1 MLCPRRR
8 KVKRLGSWAIT
19 SPRGTFGSDKVRN
32 LHLTAA
38 FAHLAVNCLS
48 YIPNFAILILVND
61 IHEISVL
68 RRRRNQ
74 SRLLKNLAEVSTIVL
89 Y

>member
-19 SPRGTFGSDKVRN
+19 SPRGTFGSDKMRN
-32 LHLTAA
+32 LHLTVA
-38 FAHLAVNCLS
+38 FAHLAANCLL

-61 IHEISVL
+61 IHGIITTQASL
-68 RRRRNQ
+68 
-74 SRLLKNLAEVSTIVL
+74 
-89 Y
+89 